1 MRGRLVMAFL
11 LGILVVVAWAAPAHP
26 AGSDS
31 GIRGV
36 VLDTTC
42 YGPCQVDQQPEP
54 YTGPG
59 LTIVVRRISTGEVI
73 RRLSPKSGRFSN
85 QLRPGAYRV
94 IARVEGECWEGE
106 AKRVGVK
113 AHEFTRVELH
123 VGNRCIV

>member
-1 MRGRLVMAFL
+1 MCGRLALAVL
-11 LGILVVVAWAAPAHP
+11 LGLLCAAVWAAPAESGVP
-26 AGSDS
+26 DG

-54 YTGPG
+54 YKGSG
-59 LTIVVRRISTGEVI
+59 LTVVVRRLPTGELV
-73 RRLSPKSGRFSN
+73 RRLSPKEGRFGTR
-85 QLRPGAYRV
+85 LRPGAYRV
-94 IARVEGECWEGE
+94 IARVADDCWEGE

-113 AHEFTRVELH
+113 AHEFTPVKLH